1 MSKKNEK
8 FYDVRVSERYIKE
21 GVISKKQY
29 EDHIKG
35 LSDAEDKS
43 EVLVIEEGTEEEGT
57 EEENAEVDEDDG
69 KETE

>member
-29 EDHIKG
+29 EDHIKN
-35 LSDAEDKS
+35 LPDAEDKS
-43 EVLVIEEGTEEEGT
+43 EVLVIEE
-57 EEENAEVDEDDG
+57 EENAEVAEDDG
-69 KETE
+69 KETK

>member
-21 GVISKKQY
+21 GIISKKQY
-29 EDHIKG
+29 EDHIKN
-35 LSDAEDKS
+35 LPDAEDKS
-43 EVLVIEEGTEEEGT
+43 EVLVIEEEEET
-57 EEENAEVDEDDG
+57 EDEKVAENDG